1 MSGRERRNSP
11 RKVCAVPLR
20 YRVVSNGHNAQ
31 AAEIADSRPAGTP
44 KGSAYGATL
53 EGEALNLS
61 ERGVYFTSR
70 EKLDVGEP
78 LELYFTL
85 PRELTGRSPEQV
97 RCSARVV
104 HVDEPADPQG
114 TRGIGATVERFEPVV
129 APRNWGN

>member
-1 MSGRERRNSP
+1 MSGRERRTSP

-20 YRVVSNGHNAQ
+20 YRVASNGHTAQ
-31 AAEIADSRPAGTP
+31 ASKNAESRPPGTP
-44 KGSAYGATL
+44 KGSAYAATL

-104 HVDEPADPQG
+104 HVDEPADSQG

>member
-1 MSGRERRNSP
+1 MSGKERRTSP
-11 RKVCAVPLR
+11 RKLCAVPLR
-20 YRVVSNGHNAQ
+20 YRVTSNGHDAH
-31 AAEIADSRPAGTP
+31 AAEVEASQPAGIP
-44 KGSAYGATL
+44 KGSAYAATL

-70 EKLDVGEP
+70 EKLSVGEA
-78 LELYFTL
+78 LELFFTL

-104 HVDEPADPQG
+104 HVDEPTDARG
-114 TRGIGATVERFEPVV
+114 MRGIGATVERFEPVV